1 MTSVQTPPLSR
12 SGSSPSNV
20 GSSHRGGGTSSAPPT
35 SLSLRSSYNHLLGRE
50 IIRESA
56 AGTETF
62 SSATLPKSRQRY
74 AATTVRGAMGLGDNL
89 PPLPRNQAPSRG
101 RGLPKKSSSS
111 SALYSSS
118 VSNPFNNANPKLA
131 KNGANM
137 QRRAESQQMELC
149 KAGVRNDADNNNAD
163 KDNSQLPPFRR
174 RTRSFLEY
182 HGKGLDLDLSWGR
195 KEEENRQQQQQQQQ
209 QQPSPVKE
217 QASPLK
223 EQASP
228 VKDQSSPVKDQSSP
242 VKERDSQEEEKPE
255 DKHPS
260 PQDKEE
266 GKEME
271 QVEDDEKVEEKS
283 EEAEEEELKAKE
295 IRAVVEEEDEDPT
308 PTLLPVMV
316 QTPLSTT
323 SSSSSSSSSPEW
335 LLDNQGLNHWLHRG
349 SAQAAPGPGRE
360 EHSLHIPPLPRGSQ
374 SPAKPPRTSQPRVI
388 KVELHPNNE
397 NQFLQQYP
405 PSSPKTTRA
414 AERISTPSR
423 PPPAAAP
430 PPGLVD
436 PEPEGGLPK
445 VGFRMDLPPDT
456 PSEDE
461 DSSWTTLSQET
472 PSPQTPNETGCRAD
486 VWRKPLVSERCGST
500 LQTRLRGS
508 ASFMPHRSS
517 AAAAAAAAMKG
528 RRSASL
534 SLCSA
539 LPIDLEQGATAVSLL
554 QPFVIR
560 DFAYVAR
567 DKNTRVLKCHVFRCD
582 TPAAAIATSLHE
594 VCSKIMAERKSAKAA
609 VSSSSQNSSDVPLQE
624 FPMPKTELVQ
634 KFHVLYLGMTSVSRP
649 IGMDVINSAIENLL
663 ASTGK
668 EDWTPVILSVADADV
683 AVIKEK
689 EEEEEVLVECR
700 VRFLSFMGVGRDVHT
715 FAFIMDSGNQHFQ
728 CHIFWCEP
736 NAGWVSEA
744 VQAACVLRYQKCLVA
759 RPPSQRAASCS
770 SSTSSSTSPDSV
782 TRRVTTSVKRGV
794 QSLIDN
800 LKTKKQPSELPQ
812 Q

>member
-89 PPLPRNQAPSRG
+89 PPLPRNQPPSRG

-149 KAGVRNDADNNNAD
+149 KAGVRNDADNNNGD

-228 VKDQSSPVKDQSSP
+228 VKDQSSPL
-242 VKERDSQEEEKPE
+242 KERDSQEEEKPE

-271 QVEDDEKVEEKS
+271 QVEEDEKVEEKS
-283 EEAEEEELKAKE
+283 EEAEEEELKEKE
-295 IRAVVEEEDEDPT
+295 TRCVVEEEDEDPT

-472 PSPQTPNETGCRAD
+472 PSPQTPNETAEVWTEGELPPGWREVSAPSEVYFWHVPTGTTQYHRPVAAD
-486 VWRKPLVSERCGST
+486 NQGTSPTPGGPDPEPDPLLGST
-500 LQTRLRGS
+500 ETVRPPVER
-508 ASFMPHRSS
+508 P
-517 AAAAAAAAMKG
+517 
-528 RRSASL
+528 
-534 SLCSA
+534 
-539 LPIDLEQGATAVSLL
+539 
-554 QPFVIR
+554 
-560 DFAYVAR
+560 
-567 DKNTRVLKCHVFRCD
+567 
-582 TPAAAIATSLHE
+582 TSLI
-594 VCSKIMAERKSAKAA
+594 SD
-609 VSSSSQNSSDVPLQE
+609 SSVEPVPSPSGSTPSQYGSSPTQDVPS
-624 FPMPKTELVQ
+624 PSP
-634 KFHVLYLGMTSVSRP
+634 
-649 IGMDVINSAIENLL
+649 
-663 ASTGK
+663 
-668 EDWTPVILSVADADV
+668 VADAPT
-683 AVIKEK
+683 
-689 EEEEEVLVECR
+689 C
-700 VRFLSFMGVGRDVHT
+700 GR
-715 FAFIMDSGNQHFQ
+715 
-728 CHIFWCEP
+728 
-736 NAGWVSEA
+736 EA
-744 VQAACVLRYQKCLVA
+744 SISYNPKKALLLR
-759 RPPSQRAASCS
+759 PH
-770 SSTSSSTSPDSV
+770 
-782 TRRVTTSVKRGV
+782 
-794 QSLIDN
+794 
-800 LKTKKQPSELPQ
+800 
-812 Q
+812 